1 MKKESRIPFLKSSN
15 SEIISD
21 DGEKASMLNNFFS
34 QCFNSSLPALS
45 EDDCSTFVDTDKS
58 DSNEELF
65 CTEEEVLEMLCTLDT
80 SKATGPDEI
89 SAVIL
94 KATAESITKGITTLF
109 NKSIESSKVPK
120 DWKVSTVVLI
130 PKGDEFYK
138 PSNYRPISLL
148 SILSKLLERHMH
160 KLIFN
165 HLEST
170 ALLALQQWGFRT
182 KRSTV
187 FALIDVT
194 HH

>member
-34 QCFNSSLPALS
+34 QCFNSSLPALF

-109 NKSIESSKVPK
+109 NKSIESSEVPK
-120 DWKVSTVVLI
+120 DWKVSTVLI
-130 PKGDEFYK
+130 LKGDDFYK